1 MSLVAKMCMD
11 APNNN
16 PPWENLDLLCEF
28 KLVLGLPCILPML
41 KVVHTFIMFAKKKC
55 IYL

>member
-11 APNNN
+11 APKNK
-16 PPWENLDLLCEF
+16 PPWENLDLTCDF
-28 KLVLGLPCILPML
+28 KLVLALPWILPML
-41 KVVHTFIMFAKKKC
+41 EVVHILITFANIRC